1 VLKEVLSVAA
11 GVGEIYVMVVAVMMV
26 MMMMIS
32 CRRMNN
38 LLRLYLWL
46 TID

>member
-26 MMMMIS
+26 MMMMMIP

-38 LLRLYLWL
+38 LLCLYL
-46 TID
+46 

>member
-1 VLKEVLSVAA
+1 VPKEVLSVAA

-26 MMMMIS
+26 MMMMMIP

-38 LLRLYLWL
+38 LLCLYL
-46 TID
+46 